1 MTPEIIGADGLDDLN
16 SYLAGEQ
23 AKIDAQMLEE
33 LESVLKPDKM
43 PDQIRLQY
51 ALKVAEEYLN
61 RRKYMGTSKWF
72 EPGTEFGIEVCKK
85 HKLFFDATGKYRQ
98 VMFRAAN
105 RAGKAQPVTEP
116 VATPAGF
123 VPIGELSVG
132 DEVLGSDGNPT
143 TVTGVFPQG
152 LRPVYK
158 ITLSDGSST
167 ECDEDH
173 LWYVRNTL
181 DGKASAFEV
190 LTTKQIKESGK
201 KYALPFRNA
210 AQHYVKELPID
221 PYLLGLLIG
230 DGGTSTGAVYIT
242 SIDKEIIDYCANI
255 AGDYDCEL
263 RNRGKITYQFATK
276 KLNGFH
282 GNSFNQLADFIY
294 GLGLKCTSHDKHI
307 PKEYLFASEEQ
318 RLALLQ
324 GLMDTDGTC
333 GKNGHASFN
342 SVSEQLAND
351 VAMLIRGLG
360 GSCSVNTR
368 IGKYNN
374 EPHISYAVHLW
385 STDKF
390 IPFRLARKVE
400 RFKLNGRKTPVTIT
414 GIDFIGHKECVC
426 ISVENKDRLYLTKDY
441 IVTHNTIAGAFA
453 VATWLDGMYPDWWEG
468 KRFQK
473 PTRIWAAGKTGQTVR
488 DTVQKELLGDL
499 GHFGTGMIPKD
510 RIAKV
515 IMKPGVPGGV
525 DSIQVYN
532 DWGDASICGFKSYD
546 QRIDAFVGVA
556 LDAAWEDEE
565 PPYMV
570 HNETFARL
578 TTTMGVL
585 INTVTPIT
593 GLTPYL
599 LNFEKQSDM
608 LGGAERTVAL
618 NEDEQREFEKNP
630 RTKCIVAAG
639 WSDAPW
645 LDEQAKID
653 LLADTPPHLKESR
666 MTGKPSLGSGS
677 VYPVPLESVLIDNDD
692 FTQKPY
698 YKYLYAIDVGWNK
711 TAITWGALDPD
722 TDTLYI
728 YDEYY
733 MGEQRPEVHAVAV
746 KAHGAWMPGV
756 IDPASR
762 GRSQVDGNKLITLY
776 IQSGLQIAPANNAVE
791 AGIMDVYQRLSSG
804 KLKILKKCRNLQAE
818 YMTYKR
824 DINGKVIKEND
835 HLMDTVRY
843 MVVELHRAR
852 SKPNNTSIGS
862 GNGARNFF
870 R

>member
-16 SYLAGEQ
+16 NYLSGEQ
-23 AKIDAQMLEE
+23 AKIDAQMMEE
-33 LESVLKPDKM
+33 LESILKPDKM
-43 PDQIRLQY
+43 PDQVRLQY
-51 ALKVAEEYLN
+51 ALQVAEEYLN
-61 RRKYMGTSKWF
+61 RRKYMGTAKWF
-72 EPGTEFGIEVCKK
+72 EPNTEFGIEVCKK
-85 HKLFFDATGKYRQ
+85 HKLFFDATNNYRQ

-105 RAGKAQPVTEP
+105 RAGK
-116 VATPAGF
+116 
-123 VPIGELSVG
+123 
-132 DEVLGSDGNPT
+132 
-143 TVTGVFPQG
+143 
-152 LRPVYK
+152 
-158 ITLSDGSST
+158 
-167 ECDEDH
+167 
-173 LWYVRNTL
+173 
-181 DGKASAFEV
+181 
-190 LTTKQIKESGK
+190 
-201 KYALPFRNA
+201 
-210 AQHYVKELPID
+210 
-221 PYLLGLLIG
+221 
-230 DGGTSTGAVYIT
+230 
-242 SIDKEIIDYCANI
+242 
-255 AGDYDCEL
+255 
-263 RNRGKITYQFATK
+263 
-276 KLNGFH
+276 
-282 GNSFNQLADFIY
+282 
-294 GLGLKCTSHDKHI
+294 
-307 PKEYLFASEEQ
+307 
-318 RLALLQ
+318 
-324 GLMDTDGTC
+324 
-333 GKNGHASFN
+333 
-342 SVSEQLAND
+342 
-351 VAMLIRGLG
+351 
-360 GSCSVNTR
+360 
-368 IGKYNN
+368 
-374 EPHISYAVHLW
+374 
-385 STDKF
+385 
-390 IPFRLARKVE
+390 
-400 RFKLNGRKTPVTIT
+400 
-414 GIDFIGHKECVC
+414 
-426 ISVENKDRLYLTKDY
+426 
-441 IVTHNTIAGAFA
+441 TIAGAFA
-453 VATWLDGMYPDWWEG
+453 VATWLDGLYPDWWEG
-468 KRFQK
+468 KRFEK
-473 PTRIWAAGKTGQTVR
+473 PVRIWAAGKTGQTVR

-532 DWGDASICGFKSYD
+532 DWGDPSICGFKSYD

-618 NEDEQREFEKNP
+618 NEDEQKEFDKHK
-630 RTKCIVAAG
+630 RTKAIVAAG

-692 FTQKPY
+692 FSHKSH
-698 YKYLYAIDVGWNK
+698 YKYIYGIDVGWNK
-711 TAITWGALDPD
+711 TAIVWGALDPD
-722 TDTLYI
+722 TDILYI

-733 MGEQRPEVHAVAV
+733 MGEQRPEVHAGAI
-746 KAHGAWMPGV
+746 KGHGVWMPGV

-762 GRSQVDGNKLITLY
+762 GRSQVDGMKLITLY
-776 IQSGLQIAPANNAVE
+776 IQAGLQIVPANNAVE

-835 HLMDTVRY
+835 HLADALRY
-843 MVVELHRAR
+843 VVVELHRAR
-852 SKPNNTSIGS
+852 TKPINTSMGS